1 MGRYDILRQIEKLD
15 PERDHCEIYRLT
27 SGYEF
32 PWDTVRALEIALYRT
47 YCVPSISALLD
58 KTGEF
63 RLRTQKRYDDTA
75 IIVAE
80 MTQWGYD
87 SERGREAQRRMNRI
101 HSQFNISNDD
111 YLYVLSTFIFEP
123 VRWIDKFGWRK
134 LSETERQAAYYFYRE
149 VGRRMNIKN
158 IPPGFAEFEQFNIAY
173 EREHFRYADT
183 NRAIGSA
190 TRNLFASWFPGIAA
204 PLVNLGIYAM
214 LDEPMLKA
222 FGFPKPPK
230 FMPSMVELSL
240 KMRGKFIRFLP
251 PRKEPHFFT
260 MGRIRSY
267 PNGYKLTDLGPPDF
281 LFKHKGVEQTGEVAV
296 NTLDRNN

>member
-1 MGRYDILRQIEKLD
+1 MGRYDRLRYIQKLD
-15 PERDHCEIYRLT
+15 PERDHQEIYRLT
-27 SGYEF
+27 TGYEF

-80 MTQWGYD
+80 MAQWGYD

-111 YLYVLSTFIFEP
+111 YLYVLSTFIYEP
-123 VRWIDKFGWRK
+123 IRWIDKFGWRK
-134 LSETERQAAYYFYRE
+134 LSEQERLAAYYYYRE

-158 IPPGFAEFEQFNIAY
+158 IPPSYEEFEQFNRDY
-173 EREHFRYADT
+173 ERDHFRYADT

-190 TRNLFASWFPGIAA
+190 TRNLFAAWFPGITA
-204 PLVNLGIYAM
+204 PLVKLGIYAM
-214 LDEPMLKA
+214 LDEPLLEA
-222 FGFPKPPK
+222 FGFPRPPG
-230 FMPSMVELSL
+230 FMRTLAGTSL
-240 KMRGKFIRFLP
+240 MLRGKFVRFLP
-251 PRKEPHFFT
+251 PRQEGHFFT
-260 MGRIRSY
+260 MGRIRTY
-267 PNGYKLTDLGPPDF
+267 PNGYKISDLGPPDF
-281 LFKHKGVEQTGEVAV
+281 LFKHKSVEQTEEVSI